1 MGQGNLTSE
10 QHRSRPE
17 RAWFAIYNEV
27 FVIMGKL
34 FGTDGIRGV
43 VNAGL
48 DADLAYKVGLATA
61 VVLSSEKGVGEK
73 PLVTIG
79 KDTRISGDL
88 LKGSLIAGLCT
99 AGADVL
105 DLGTLP
111 TPGVAW
117 VTVDRG
123 ADAGI
128 VISASHNPFE
138 HNGIKIFN
146 GQGFKLSDELEE
158 KIEDIVLFR
167 YNNVP
172 RKTHGEIGRVSYI
185 APAASAEYISHLV
198 GTISSSLNGM
208 RILVDCANGA
218 ASATAARLFDRF
230 LSLSTDVINADP
242 NGTNINDNC
251 GSTHMDA
258 LAAMVKAGGYDIG
271 IAFDGDADRCL
282 AVDELGNL
290 IDGDQIMAACGSD
303 LRERGKLSG
312 NTVVATVMSNI
323 GLHAFAREHHL
334 NLECTN
340 VGDRNVLE
348 RMLEHGYS
356 LGGEQS
362 GHMIFLDYATTGDGE
377 LTALQ
382 ILDLLFRSGRKAS
395 ELFNRCKRY
404 PQVLIN
410 IPVAD
415 ADVKQQIMSASWLT
429 EAIHTQ
435 EEKLHGDGRILVRP
449 SGTEALIR
457 VMVEAK
463 EDGTALN
470 IAQELADLIKSMNF

>member
-1 MGQGNLTSE
+1 
-10 QHRSRPE
+10 
-17 RAWFAIYNEV
+17 
-27 FVIMGKL
+27 MGKL

-48 DADLAYKVGLATA
+48 DADLAYKVGLAA
-61 VVLSSEKGVGEK
+61 AIVLSQGKKPGEK
-73 PLVTIG
+73 LLVTIG

-117 VTVDRG
+117 VTVDEG

-158 KIEDIVLFR
+158 KIEDIVLFGH
-167 YNNVP
+167 NNVP
-172 RKTHGEIGRVSYI
+172 MKTGGDIGKVSYV
-185 APAASAEYISHLV
+185 APKASEDYIDHLES
-198 GTISSSLNGM
+198 TIDSTLGGL

-230 LSLSTDVINADP
+230 SKLRTDVINADP
-242 NGTNINDNC
+242 DGININEKC
-251 GSTHMDA
+251 GSTHIDA
-258 LAAMVKAGGYDIG
+258 LSAMVKAGGYDIG

-282 AVDELGNL
+282 AVDENGVL
-290 IDGDQIMAACGSD
+290 IDGDQIMAACGLD
-303 LRERGKLSG
+303 MMGKGTLSG
-312 NTVVATVMSNI
+312 NTIVATVMSNL
-323 GLHAFAREHHL
+323 GLHVYTKEHGM
-334 NLECTN
+334 NLECTS

-348 RMLEHGYS
+348 RMLEKGYK

-362 GHMIFLDYATTGDGE
+362 GHMIFLDYATTGDGQ

-382 ILDLLFRSGRKAS
+382 MLALLKESGKKAS
-395 ELFNRCKRY
+395 ELFGACPRY

-415 ADVKQQIMSASWLT
+415 NDVKKAVMASPLLAQAVERE
-429 EAIHTQ
+429 EAALAG
-435 EEKLHGDGRILVRP
+435 EGRVLVRP
-449 SGTEALIR
+449 SGTEALMR
-457 VMVEAK
+457 VMVEART
-463 EDGTALN
+463 EDTARTV
-470 IAQELADLIKSMNF
+470 ASRLADLIAGL

>member
-1 MGQGNLTSE
+1 
-10 QHRSRPE
+10 
-17 RAWFAIYNEV
+17 
-27 FVIMGKL
+27 MGKL

-61 VVLSSEKGVGEK
+61 QVLSKNKKAGEK

-117 VTVDRG
+117 VTVDQK

-146 GQGFKLSDELEE
+146 GEGYKLSDELEE
-158 KIEDIVLFR
+158 KIEDIVLFGH
-167 YNNVP
+167 NNVP
-172 RKTHGEIGRVSYI
+172 MKSHGEIGKVSYM
-185 APAASAEYISHLV
+185 ANKASEDYIDHLESCV
-198 GTISSSLNGM
+198 DSTLGGL

-218 ASATAARLFDRF
+218 ASATAARLFGRF
-230 LSLSTDVINADP
+230 SKLRADVINADP
-242 NGTNINDNC
+242 DGVNINAKC
-251 GSTHMDA
+251 GSTHIDA

-282 AVDELGNL
+282 AVDEMGEL
-290 IDGDQIMAACGSD
+290 IDGDQIMAACGLD
-303 LRERGKLSG
+303 MKNKGKLPG
-312 NTVVATVMSNI
+312 DTIVATVMSNL
-323 GLHAFAREHHL
+323 GLHVWAKENGL
-334 NLECTN
+334 NVVCTD
-340 VGDRNVLE
+340 VGDRHVLE
-348 RMLEHGYS
+348 HMLEHGFDI
-356 LGGEQS
+356 GGEQS
-362 GHMIFLDYATTGDGE
+362 GHMIFREFATTGDGQQ
-377 LTALQ
+377 TALQ
-382 ILDLLFRSGRKAS
+382 MLALLKESGKKAS
-395 ELFNRCKRY
+395 ELFGACPRY
-404 PQVLIN
+404 PQTLIN

-415 ADVKQQIMSASWLT
+415 NDAKKAIMASDKLWDAVK
-429 EAIHTQ
+429 E
-435 EEKLHGDGRILVRP
+435 EEKALADKGRILVRA
-449 SGTEALIR
+449 SGTEALMR
-457 VMVEAK
+457 VMVEA
-463 EDGTALN
+463 ESEQTAQSC
-470 IAQELADLIKSMNF
+470 AQRLADLVKTL

>member
-1 MGQGNLTSE
+1 
-10 QHRSRPE
+10 
-17 RAWFAIYNEV
+17 
-27 FVIMGKL
+27 MGKL

-61 VVLSSEKGVGEK
+61 KVLAKNKKAGEK

-117 VTVDRG
+117 VTVHTE

-158 KIEDIVLFR
+158 KIEDIVLFGH
-167 YNNVP
+167 NNVP
-172 RKTHGEIGRVSYI
+172 MKSHGDIGKVTYAAAKASDDYI
-185 APAASAEYISHLV
+185 DHLEASVDSTL
-198 GTISSSLNGM
+198 GGL

-218 ASATAARLFDRF
+218 ASATAKRLFDRF
-230 LSLSTDVINADP
+230 SKLRVDVINADP
-242 NGTNINDNC
+242 DGININAKC
-251 GSTHMDA
+251 GSTHIES
-258 LAAMVKAGGYDIG
+258 LAAMVKAGGYDMG

-282 AVDELGNL
+282 AVDEQGNL
-290 IDGDQIMAACGSD
+290 IDGDQIMAACG
-303 LRERGKLSG
+303 LALKRQGKLEG
-312 NTVVATVMSNI
+312 DTIVATVMSNL
-323 GLHAFAREHHL
+323 GLHVWAKE
-334 NLECTN
+334 NGVKLECTD
-340 VGDRNVLE
+340 VGDRHVLE
-348 RMLEHGYS
+348 RMVEKGYAI
-356 LGGEQS
+356 GGEQS
-362 GHMIFLDYATTGDGE
+362 GHMIFLEQATTGDGQ

-382 ILDLLFRSGRKAS
+382 MLALLKESGLKAS
-395 ELFNRCKRY
+395 QLFGACPRY

-410 IPVAD
+410 VPVAD
-415 ADVKQQIMSASWLT
+415 NDAKKAILSSDKLWDAVRAEEEQLADK
-429 EAIHTQ
+429 
-435 EEKLHGDGRILVRP
+435 GRILVRA
-449 SGTEALIR
+449 SGTEALMR
-457 VMVEAK
+457 VMVEA
-463 EDGTALN
+463 ESQETAN
-470 IAQELADLIKSMNF
+470 ACAQRLVELVKSL

>member
-1 MGQGNLTSE
+1 
-10 QHRSRPE
+10 
-17 RAWFAIYNEV
+17 
-27 FVIMGKL
+27 MGKL

-48 DADLAYKVGLATA
+48 DADLAYRVGLAAAT
-61 VVLSSEKGVGEK
+61 VLAKGKKPGEK

-88 LKGSLIAGLCT
+88 LKGSLISGLCT

-117 VTVDRG
+117 VTVDEG

-158 KIEDIVLFR
+158 KIEDIVLFGH
-167 YNNVP
+167 NNVP
-172 RKTHGEIGRVSYI
+172 MKTHGEIGKVSYV
-185 APAASAEYISHLV
+185 APKASEDYIDHLEA
-198 GTISSSLNGM
+198 TIDSTLGGL

-230 LSLSTDVINADP
+230 SKLRTDVINADP
-242 NGTNINDNC
+242 DGVNINDKC
-251 GSTHMDA
+251 GSTHIDG
-258 LAAMVKAGGYDIG
+258 LAAMVKAGGYDLG
-271 IAFDGDADRCL
+271 LAFDGDADRCL
-282 AVDELGNL
+282 AVDEQGSL
-290 IDGDQIMAACGSD
+290 IDGDQIMAACGLD
-303 LRERGKLSG
+303 LKAKGKLPG
-312 NTVVATVMSNI
+312 DTVVATVMSNL
-323 GLHAFAREHHL
+323 GLHLYTKEQGMR
-334 NLECTN
+334 LECTD

-348 RMLEHGYS
+348 RMLEKGYV

-362 GHMIFLDYATTGDGE
+362 GHMIFLEHATTGDGQ

-382 ILDLLFRSGRKAS
+382 MLALLKESGKKAS
-395 ELFNRCKRY
+395 ELFGACPRY

-415 ADVKQQIMSASWLT
+415 NDVKKAVMASPLLAQAIQRE
-429 EAIHTQ
+429 EAGLNG
-435 EEKLHGDGRILVRP
+435 EGRVLVRP
-449 SGTEALIR
+449 SGTEALMR

-463 EDGTALN
+463 TQEA
-470 IAQELADLIKSMNF
+470 AQAAARRLADEIPNLAGA

>member
-1 MGQGNLTSE
+1 
-10 QHRSRPE
+10 
-17 RAWFAIYNEV
+17 
-27 FVIMGKL
+27 MGKL

-48 DADLAYKVGLATA
+48 DADLAYKVGLAAAT
-61 VVLSSEKGVGEK
+61 VLAKKKGGK

-88 LKGSLIAGLCT
+88 LKGSLISGLCT

-117 VTVDRG
+117 VTVDEE

-158 KIEDIVLFR
+158 KIEDIVLFGS
-167 YNNVP
+167 NNVP
-172 RKTHGEIGRVSYI
+172 MKTGADIGKVSYA
-185 APAASAEYISHLV
+185 APKASEDYIDHLES
-198 GTISSSLNGM
+198 TIDSTLGGLH
-208 RILVDCANGA
+208 ILVDCANGA

-230 LSLSTDVINADP
+230 SKLRTDVINADP
-242 NGTNINDNC
+242 DGVNINDRC

-258 LAAMVKAGGYDIG
+258 LAAMVRAGGYDIG

-290 IDGDQIMAACGSD
+290 IDGDQIMAACGLDMKSKGELPGD
-303 LRERGKLSG
+303 
-312 NTVVATVMSNI
+312 TVVATVMSNL
-323 GLHAFAREHHL
+323 GFHVHAKE
-334 NLECTN
+334 NGISLECTD

-348 RMLEHGYS
+348 RMVARGYR

-362 GHMIFLDYATTGDGE
+362 GHMIFLDHATTGDGQ
-377 LTALQ
+377 LTALK
-382 ILDLLFRSGRKAS
+382 ILALMKESGRKAS
-395 ELFNRCKRY
+395 EVFGACPRY

-415 ADVKQQIMSASWLT
+415 NDVKKANMASPLLAQAVQREE
-429 EAIHTQ
+429 EALSG
-435 EEKLHGDGRILVRP
+435 EGRVLVRP
-449 SGTEALIR
+449 SGTEALMR

-463 EDGTALN
+463 TEEQARQAG
-470 IAQELADLIKSMNF
+470 QRLADLIRQL

>member
-1 MGQGNLTSE
+1 
-10 QHRSRPE
+10 
-17 RAWFAIYNEV
+17 
-27 FVIMGKL
+27 MGKL

-61 VVLSSEKGVGEK
+61 SVLASEKKPGEK

-117 VTVDRG
+117 VTIDQE
-123 ADAGI
+123 ADAGV
-128 VISASHNPFE
+128 VISASHNPYE

-158 KIEDIVLFR
+158 KIEEIVLFSH
-167 YNNVP
+167 NNIAM
-172 RKTHGEIGRVSYI
+172 KTHGDIGRVRYI
-185 APAASAEYISHLV
+185 APKASEDYIDHLEAAVDSTL
-198 GTISSSLNGM
+198 GGL

-218 ASATAARLFDRF
+218 ASATAARLFARF
-230 LSLSTDVINADP
+230 SKLRTDVINADP
-242 NGTNINDNC
+242 DGLNINARC

-258 LAAMVKAGGYDIG
+258 LGAMVKAGGYDIG

-282 AVDELGNL
+282 AVDEEGCE
-290 IDGDQIMAACGSD
+290 IDGDMIMATCGLD
-303 LRERGKLSG
+303 MQEKGELNG
-312 NTVVATVMSNI
+312 NAIVATVMSNL
-323 GLHAFAREHHL
+323 GLHVFAKEHGMT
-334 NLECTN
+334 LECTS

-348 RMLEHGYS
+348 CMVEKGYS
-356 LGGEQS
+356 IGGEQS
-362 GHMIFLDYATTGDGE
+362 GHVIFLEHATTGDGE
-377 LTALQ
+377 LTALKM
-382 ILDLLFRSGRKAS
+382 LALVKETGKKAS
-395 ELFNRCKRY
+395 EVFGVCKRY
-404 PQVLIN
+404 PQVLLN
-410 IPVAD
+410 IAVAD
-415 ADVKQQIMSASWLT
+415 NNVKKAVMADPRLAQAIGEEESALAG
-429 EAIHTQ
+429 E
-435 EEKLHGDGRILVRP
+435 GRILVRP
-449 SGTEALIR
+449 SGTEALMR

-463 EDGTALN
+463 TEE
-470 IAQELADLIKSMNF
+470 IAQAAARRLADLIAGM

>member
-1 MGQGNLTSE
+1 
-10 QHRSRPE
+10 
-17 RAWFAIYNEV
+17 
-27 FVIMGKL
+27 MGKL

-48 DADLAYKVGLATA
+48 DADLAYKVGLAAAT
-61 VVLSSEKGVGEK
+61 VLAKKKGGK

-88 LKGSLIAGLCT
+88 LKGSLISGLCT

-117 VTVDRG
+117 VTVDEE

-146 GQGFKLSDELEE
+146 GKGFKLSDELEE
-158 KIEDIVLFR
+158 KIEDIVLFGS
-167 YNNVP
+167 NNVP
-172 RKTHGEIGRVSYI
+172 MKTGADIGKVSYS
-185 APAASAEYISHLV
+185 APKASEDYIDHLES
-198 GTISSSLNGM
+198 TIDSTLGGL

-230 LSLSTDVINADP
+230 SKLRTDVINADP
-242 NGTNINDNC
+242 DGVNINDQC

-258 LAAMVKAGGYDIG
+258 LAAMVKAGHYDMG

-290 IDGDQIMAACGSD
+290 IDGDQIMAACGLDMKSKGQ
-303 LRERGKLSG
+303 LPGG
-312 NTVVATVMSNI
+312 TVVATVMSNL
-323 GLHAFAREHHL
+323 GFHVYAKEHGME
-334 NLECTN
+334 LECTD

-348 RMLEHGYS
+348 RMVEKGYT

-362 GHMIFLDYATTGDGE
+362 GHMIFLEHATTGDGQ
-377 LTALQ
+377 LTALK
-382 ILDLLFRSGRKAS
+382 ILALLKESGKKAS
-395 ELFNRCKRY
+395 EVFSACPRY

-415 ADVKQQIMSASWLT
+415 NDVKKAAMASPLLAQAVQREE
-429 EAIHTQ
+429 EALAG
-435 EEKLHGDGRILVRP
+435 EGRVLVRP
-449 SGTEALIR
+449 SGTEALMR

-463 EDGTALN
+463 TQQT
-470 IAQELADLIKSMNF
+470 AQETAQRLADLIPEL

>member
-1 MGQGNLTSE
+1 
-10 QHRSRPE
+10 
-17 RAWFAIYNEV
+17 
-27 FVIMGKL
+27 MGKL

-48 DADLAYKVGLATA
+48 DADLAYRVGLAAAT
-61 VVLSSEKGVGEK
+61 VLAKGKKPGEK

-88 LKGSLIAGLCT
+88 LKGSLISGLCT

-117 VTVDRG
+117 VTVDEG

-158 KIEDIVLFR
+158 KIEDIVLFGH
-167 YNNVP
+167 NNVP
-172 RKTHGEIGRVSYI
+172 MKTHGEIGKVSYV
-185 APAASAEYISHLV
+185 APKASEDYIDHLEA
-198 GTISSSLNGM
+198 TIDSTLGGL

-230 LSLSTDVINADP
+230 SKLRTDVINADP
-242 NGTNINDNC
+242 DGVNINDKC
-251 GSTHMDA
+251 GSTHIDG
-258 LAAMVKAGGYDIG
+258 LAAMVKAGGYDLG
-271 IAFDGDADRCL
+271 LAFDGDADRCL
-282 AVDELGNL
+282 AVDEQGDL
-290 IDGDQIMAACGSD
+290 IDGDQIMAACGLD
-303 LRERGKLSG
+303 LKAKGKLPG
-312 NTVVATVMSNI
+312 DTVVATVMSNL
-323 GLHAFAREHHL
+323 GLHLYTKEQGMR
-334 NLECTN
+334 LECTD

-348 RMLEHGYS
+348 RMLEKGYA

-362 GHMIFLDYATTGDGE
+362 GHMIFLEHATTGDGQ

-382 ILDLLFRSGRKAS
+382 MLALLKESGKKAS
-395 ELFNRCKRY
+395 QLFGACPRY

-415 ADVKQQIMSASWLT
+415 NDVKKAVMASPLLAQAIQRE
-429 EAIHTQ
+429 EAGLNG
-435 EEKLHGDGRILVRP
+435 EGRVLVRP
-449 SGTEALIR
+449 SGTEALMR

-463 EDGTALN
+463 TEETARAT
-470 IAQELADLIKSMNF
+470 AQRLADLVATL

>member
-1 MGQGNLTSE
+1 
-10 QHRSRPE
+10 
-17 RAWFAIYNEV
+17 
-27 FVIMGKL
+27 MGKL

-48 DADLAYKVGLATA
+48 DADLAYKVGLAA
-61 VVLSSEKGVGEK
+61 AQVLARDKKPGEK

-88 LKGSLIAGLCT
+88 LKGALIAGLCT
-99 AGADVL
+99 AGADVM

-117 VTVDRG
+117 VTVDEG

-146 GQGFKLSDELEE
+146 GKGFKLSDELEE
-158 KIEDIVLFR
+158 QIEDIVLFGH
-167 YNNVP
+167 NNVP
-172 RKTHGEIGRVSYI
+172 RKTHGEIGKVSFVAPKASEDYI
-185 APAASAEYISHLV
+185 DHLES
-198 GTISSSLNGM
+198 TIDSTLGGL

-230 LSLSTDVINADP
+230 SKLRTDVINADP
-242 NGTNINDNC
+242 DGVNINDRC
-251 GSTHMDA
+251 GSTHLDS

-282 AVDELGNL
+282 AVDELGNT
-290 IDGDQIMAACGSD
+290 IDGDQIMAACGLD
-303 LRERGKLSG
+303 LKEKGELSG
-312 NTVVATVMSNI
+312 DTVVATVMSNL
-323 GLHAFAREHHL
+323 GLHVYAKEHGMK
-334 NLECTN
+334 LECTN

-348 RMLEHGYS
+348 RMLEKGYRI
-356 LGGEQS
+356 GGEQS
-362 GHMIFLDYATTGDGE
+362 GHMIFLEHATTGDGE

-382 ILDLLFRSGRKAS
+382 MLALLKESGKKAS
-395 ELFNRCKRY
+395 EVFGACPRY

-410 IPVAD
+410 VAVASND
-415 ADVKQQIMSASWLT
+415 RKKELMADDRLAQ
-429 EAIHTQ
+429 AIAQ
-435 EEKLHGDGRILVRP
+435 EESALNGDGRVLVRP
-449 SGTEALIR
+449 SGTEALMR

-463 EDGTALN
+463 TEETAHTAAERLAKL
-470 IAQELADLIKSMNF
+470 IEEL

>member
-1 MGQGNLTSE
+1 
-10 QHRSRPE
+10 
-17 RAWFAIYNEV
+17 
-27 FVIMGKL
+27 MGKL

-48 DADLAYKVGLATA
+48 DADLAYRVGLAAAT
-61 VVLSSEKGVGEK
+61 VLAKGKKPGEK

-88 LKGSLIAGLCT
+88 LKGSLISGLCT

-117 VTVDRG
+117 VTVDEG

-158 KIEDIVLFR
+158 KIEDIVLFGH
-167 YNNVP
+167 NNVP
-172 RKTHGEIGRVSYI
+172 MKTHGEIGKVSYV
-185 APAASAEYISHLV
+185 APKASEDYIDHLEA
-198 GTISSSLNGM
+198 TIDSTLGGL

-230 LSLSTDVINADP
+230 SKLRTDVINADP
-242 NGTNINDNC
+242 DGVNINDKC
-251 GSTHMDA
+251 GSTHIDG
-258 LAAMVKAGGYDIG
+258 LAAMVKAGGYDLG
-271 IAFDGDADRCL
+271 LAFDGDADRCL
-282 AVDELGNL
+282 AVDEQGSL
-290 IDGDQIMAACGSD
+290 IDGDQIMAACGLD
-303 LRERGKLSG
+303 LKAKGKLPG
-312 NTVVATVMSNI
+312 DTVVATVMSNL
-323 GLHAFAREHHL
+323 GLHLYTKEHGMR
-334 NLECTN
+334 LECTD

-348 RMLEHGYS
+348 RMLEKGYA

-362 GHMIFLDYATTGDGE
+362 GHMIFLEHATTGDGQ

-382 ILDLLFRSGRKAS
+382 MLALLKESGKKAS
-395 ELFNRCKRY
+395 ELFGACPRY

-415 ADVKQQIMSASWLT
+415 NDVKKAVMASPLLAQAIQRE
-429 EAIHTQ
+429 EAGLNG
-435 EEKLHGDGRILVRP
+435 EGRVLVRP
-449 SGTEALIR
+449 SGTEALMR

-463 EDGTALN
+463 TEETARAT
-470 IAQELADLIKSMNF
+470 AQRLADLVATL

>member
-1 MGQGNLTSE
+1 
-10 QHRSRPE
+10 
-17 RAWFAIYNEV
+17 
-27 FVIMGKL
+27 MGKL

-48 DADLAYKVGLATA
+48 DADLAYKVGLAA
-61 VVLSSEKGVGEK
+61 AQVLAKDKKPGEK

-88 LKGSLIAGLCT
+88 LKGALIAGLCT
-99 AGADVL
+99 AGADVM

-117 VTVDRG
+117 VTVDEG

-146 GQGFKLSDELEE
+146 GKGFKLSDELEE
-158 KIEDIVLFR
+158 QIEDIVLFGH
-167 YNNVP
+167 NNVP
-172 RKTHGEIGRVSYI
+172 RKTHGEIGKVSFVAPKASEDYI
-185 APAASAEYISHLV
+185 DHLES
-198 GTISSSLNGM
+198 TIDSTLGGL

-230 LSLSTDVINADP
+230 SKLRTDVINADP
-242 NGTNINDNC
+242 DGVNINDKC
-251 GSTHMDA
+251 GSTHLDS

-282 AVDELGNL
+282 AVDELGNT
-290 IDGDQIMAACGSD
+290 IDGDQIMAACGLD
-303 LRERGKLSG
+303 LKEKGELSG
-312 NTVVATVMSNI
+312 DTVVATVMSNL
-323 GLHAFAREHHL
+323 GLHVYAKEHGMK
-334 NLECTN
+334 LECTN

-348 RMLEHGYS
+348 RMLEKGYRI
-356 LGGEQS
+356 GGEQS
-362 GHMIFLDYATTGDGE
+362 GHMIFLEHATTGDGE

-382 ILDLLFRSGRKAS
+382 MLALLKESGKKAS
-395 ELFNRCKRY
+395 EVFGACPRY

-410 IPVAD
+410 VAVASND
-415 ADVKQQIMSASWLT
+415 RKKELMADDRLT
-429 EAIHTQ
+429 QAIAQ
-435 EEKLHGDGRILVRP
+435 EESALNGDGRVLVRP
-449 SGTEALIR
+449 SGTEALMR

-463 EDGTALN
+463 TEETAHTAAERLAKL
-470 IAQELADLIKSMNF
+470 IEEL

>member
-1 MGQGNLTSE
+1 
-10 QHRSRPE
+10 
-17 RAWFAIYNEV
+17 
-27 FVIMGKL
+27 MGKL

-48 DADLAYKVGLATA
+48 DADLAYKVGLAA
-61 VVLSSEKGVGEK
+61 AQVLAKDKKPGEK

-88 LKGSLIAGLCT
+88 LKGALIAGLCT
-99 AGADVL
+99 AGADVM

-117 VTVDRG
+117 VTVDEG

-146 GQGFKLSDELEE
+146 GKGFKLSDELEE
-158 KIEDIVLFR
+158 QIEDIVLFGH
-167 YNNVP
+167 NNVP
-172 RKTHGEIGRVSYI
+172 RKTHGEIGKVSFVAPKASEDYI
-185 APAASAEYISHLV
+185 DHLES
-198 GTISSSLNGM
+198 TIDSTLGGL

-230 LSLSTDVINADP
+230 SKLRTDVINADP
-242 NGTNINDNC
+242 DGVNINDKC
-251 GSTHMDA
+251 GSTHLDS
-258 LAAMVKAGGYDIG
+258 LAAMVTAGGDDIG

-282 AVDELGNL
+282 AVDELGNT
-290 IDGDQIMAACGSD
+290 IDGDQIMAACGLD
-303 LRERGKLSG
+303 LKEKGELSG
-312 NTVVATVMSNI
+312 DTVVATVMSNL
-323 GLHAFAREHHL
+323 GLHVYAKEHGMK
-334 NLECTN
+334 LECTN

-348 RMLEHGYS
+348 RMLEKGYRI
-356 LGGEQS
+356 GGEQS
-362 GHMIFLDYATTGDGE
+362 GHMIFLEHATTGDGE

-382 ILDLLFRSGRKAS
+382 MLALLKESGKKAS
-395 ELFNRCKRY
+395 QVFGACPRY

-410 IPVAD
+410 VAVASND
-415 ADVKQQIMSASWLT
+415 RKKELMADDRLAQ
-429 EAIHTQ
+429 AIAQ
-435 EEKLHGDGRILVRP
+435 EESALNGDGRVLVRP
-449 SGTEALIR
+449 SGTEALMR

-463 EDGTALN
+463 TEETAHTAAERLAKL
-470 IAQELADLIKSMNF
+470 IEEL